1 MIFQNDT
8 PKPTDSCNEGLSQS
22 ERPFEVF
29 VPLPAYW
36 SVGDDDLAD
45 VVLIFFVLYLLFFLV
60 YVAFSFA
67 IFWFVLIPFALGLVP
82 DTFFSTF
89 FLSDR
94 GWMSFFFFLSPAG
107 DLLFLQLLFFFLTWL
122 CQRSDLKMAIS
133 IRIPP
138 FLLLLLFYITGS
150 AG

>member
-94 GWMSFFFFLSPAG
+94 GWM
-107 DLLFLQLLFFFLTWL
+107 
-122 CQRSDLKMAIS
+122 
-133 IRIPP
+133 
-138 FLLLLLFYITGS
+138 
-150 AG
+150 